1 MKYNIVYKL
10 LKCHDLSFTQCMV
23 RYVTMEVTEGAYEIS
38 CPDSECEKQEGR
50 LQMSEIEILV
60 GSDLLEKHKTFRL
73 DTG

>member
-1 MKYNIVYKL
+1 MVRLN
-10 LKCHDLSFTQCMV
+10 FMQCMI

-38 CPDSECEKQEGR
+38 CPDSECEKQEGK

-60 GSDLLEKHKTFRL
+60 GSDLLEKHKSFRL